1 VSPATKIWLFG
12 LWGTRVT
19 VMITRTVLVCLS
31 LVGLGLAGCAQQ
43 GNPATVQA
51 LTARGVGPATIVKV
65 ENGRHL
71 DYDDISN
78 MVSRG
83 VPTEV
88 IVGYLESTGSVYNF
102 GPVQLRALEQQ
113 GASQQIIN
121 YLQESQGFYGK
132 PSTSRSRTMT
142 GSERRA
148 YDNSPTYQD
157 QQPFAYNEP
166 IIDGFYDS
174 GYEESLYSPFSFN

>member
-1 VSPATKIWLFG
+1 
-12 LWGTRVT
+12 
-19 VMITRTVLVCLS
+19 MITRTVLVCLS
-31 LVGLGLAGCAQQ
+31 FVGLGLAGCAQR

-65 ENGRHL
+65 ENGNHL
-71 DYDDISN
+71 DYEDISN

-113 GASQQIIN
+113 G
-121 YLQESQGFYGK
+121 GR
-132 PSTSRSRTMT
+132 PSTSQSRTMT